1 MKNIIENIQELKKNP
16 KGNAIIFFLF
26 YFVFFVILFLV
37 IKGTGNKNSLLQEYE
52 KGNTSIFDNNG
63 ILSNNYMFD
72 YKIKLDGIV
81 HDYYGKRKDTV
92 ETFKYNNIDYYKN
105 DKDFFSN
112 NGTWVKCETPY
123 LFSEILD
130 IGNMNTIM
138 NNATYESKTEYDD
151 GKIDYNF
158 LISSNS
164 LNKILYNKDTDFDEV
179 PNKIV
184 LSSDSDKIINKISL
198 SLNSFCML
206 NNRCNSSLEIELNY
220 DMFGGVSK
228 IDNPI
233 K

>member
-52 KGNTSIFDNNG
+52 KGNTSVFDNNG

-72 YKIKLDGIV
+72 YKIKLDGVV

-92 ETFKYNNIDYYKN
+92 ETFKYNNIDYYKS

-164 LNKILYNKDTDFDEV
+164 LNKILYNMDTDFDEV

-198 SLNSFCML
+198 ILNSFCML
-206 NNRCNSSLEIELNY
+206 NNKCNSSLEIELNY